1 MGRLIRPRLPSHVI
15 AFHVRVSRDIGT
27 VHEARI
33 IGNYLVV
40 GRLPAVPRVVV
51 GVELKSEEV
60 DVPAAVEDLA
70 RSSELAF
77 DVIVIIVIETGTV
90 AAH

>member
-1 MGRLIRPRLPSHVI
+1 MPSDVV
-15 AFHVRVSRDIGT
+15 AFHIRVGRDIGT

-33 IGNYLVV
+33 VRNYLVV
-40 GRLPAVPRVVV
+40 GRLPAVRWVDVR
-51 GVELKSEEV
+51 VELKSEEV

>member
-15 AFHVRVSRDIGT
+15 AFHVRVGRDIGT

-33 IGNYLVV
+33 VRNYLVV
-40 GRLPAVPRVVV
+40 SGVPAVRWVDVR
-51 GVELKSEEV
+51 VELKSEEV

-70 RSSELAF
+70 RSGELAF

>member
-1 MGRLIRPRLPSHVI
+1 MPSDVV
-15 AFHVRVSRDIGT
+15 AFHIRVGRDIGT

-33 IGNYLVV
+33 VRNYLVV
-40 GRLPAVPRVVV
+40 SGVPAVRWVDVR
-51 GVELKSEEV
+51 VELKSEEV